1 MARFTAGADE
11 INSGN
16 SKKKAYVVDSIIDM
30 LKMASP
36 MFYSENK
43 DYRWILILLRDS
55 DSVEPTS
62 GGMILKEF
70 HMFF

>member
-16 SKKKAYVVDSIIDM
+16 SKKKAYVVDSRIDM
-30 LKMASP
+30 LKMASS

-43 DYRWILILLRDS
+43 DYR
-55 DSVEPTS
+55 
-62 GGMILKEF
+62 
-70 HMFF
+70 

>member
-1 MARFTAGADE
+1 MKSIQE
-11 INSGN
+11 IL
-16 SKKKAYVVDSIIDM
+16 KKKAYVVDSRIDM